1 MSDNIKDTPFIQISH
16 IRKIYKMGS
25 EKIVALDDVSLN
37 INRGE
42 FVCFLGKSGSG
53 KSTFLKC
60 ICKLKKYS
68 GEIKYKKD
76 LKIFY
81 LPQDNILLD
90 ELSVKDNLRLFID
103 KYDEKVDN
111 DMRDEFSI
119 SDILNVKVKNC
130 SGGTKRKISL
140 FIALVQ
146 RYDLLVLDEPF
157 VGLDADNRRM
167 ILQKLSEMV
176 DNGASIIYTTHL
188 SDAVDMAKQKF
199 NLKNGIL
206 EVL

>member
-1 MSDNIKDTPFIQISH
+1 MYVSISNLSTN
-16 IRKIYKMGS
+16 YKKNVILKS
-25 EKIVALDDVSLN
+25 ISLS
-37 INRGE
+37 IDEGQSICILGE
-42 FVCFLGKSGSG
+42 NAAG

-111 DMRDEFSI
+111 DMRDEFCI

-146 RYDLLVLDEPF
+146 RCDLLVLDEPF
-157 VGLDADNRRM
+157 VGLDADNRGVF
-167 ILQKLSEMV
+167 LKKLSELV
-176 DNGASIIYTTHL
+176 DGGASIIYTTHL
-188 SDAVDMAKQKF
+188 SDAADTAKKKF

-206 EVL
+206 EELS

>member
-1 MSDNIKDTPFIQISH
+1 
-16 IRKIYKMGS
+16 
-25 EKIVALDDVSLN
+25 
-37 INRGE
+37 
-42 FVCFLGKSGSG
+42 
-53 KSTFLKC
+53 
-60 ICKLKKYS
+60 
-68 GEIKYKKD
+68 
-76 LKIFY
+76 
-81 LPQDNILLD
+81 
-90 ELSVKDNLRLFID
+90 
-103 KYDEKVDN
+103 
-111 DMRDEFSI
+111 MRDEFSI

>member
-1 MSDNIKDTPFIQISH
+1 MYVSISNLSAN
-16 IRKIYKMGS
+16 YKKNVILKS
-25 EKIVALDDVSLN
+25 VSLTVEEGQS
-37 INRGE
+37 ICILGE
-42 FVCFLGKSGSG
+42 NATG
-53 KSTFLKC
+53 KSTLLKC
-60 ICKLKKYS
+60 ICKLKKYG
-68 GEIKYKKD
+68 GEITYKKD

-90 ELSVKDNLRLFID
+90 ELSVRDNLRLFID

-146 RYDLLVLDEPF
+146 NYDLLILDEPF
-157 VGLDADNRRM
+157 VGLDTDNRRM
-167 ILQKLSEMV
+167 ILQKLSEIV

>member
-1 MSDNIKDTPFIQISH
+1 MDMYVSISNLSAN
-16 IRKIYKMGS
+16 YKKNVILKS
-25 EKIVALDDVSLN
+25 ISLTVEEGQS
-37 INRGE
+37 ICILGE
-42 FVCFLGKSGSG
+42 NATG
-53 KSTFLKC
+53 KSTLLKC
-60 ICKLKKYS
+60 ICKLKKYG

-90 ELSVKDNLRLFID
+90 ELSVRDNLRLFID